1 MQITY
6 LLKHVSD
13 KLHQSCMEKT
23 KQKRQKKNQQIN
35 NKTNNNKN
43 KKQKTFIS
51 YQEVSLSITETSS
64 KLSSGMMSS

>member
-23 KQKRQKKNQQIN
+23 KQKRQKKNPTNKQQD
-35 NKTNNNKN
+35 KQQQ
-43 KKQKTFIS
+43 KQKTKNIHLLPGGFAK
-51 YQEVSLSITETSS
+51 YY
-64 KLSSGMMSS
+64 